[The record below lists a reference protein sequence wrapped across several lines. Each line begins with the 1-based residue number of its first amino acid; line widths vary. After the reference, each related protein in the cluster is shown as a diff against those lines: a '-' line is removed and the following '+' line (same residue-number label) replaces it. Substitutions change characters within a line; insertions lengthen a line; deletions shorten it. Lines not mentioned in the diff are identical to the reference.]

1 MELTEWQAYL
11 TCLAQE
17 EEDRETGG
25 GGRIKWNDD

>member
-17 EEDRETGG
+17 EKDSKTD